1 MILLLFRGKINRSMQ
16 VGDIVYSVQN
26 TESVGSFTTNS
37 VSGANLT
44 PNKIGVITRIDSLDA
59 GCGLNNKDWGCFD
72 PSGSNIN
79 GLYVSGGH
87 NNCSDIGSFIE
98 YPVVLGGSNWG
109 GDSSSGGGNCTL
121 SFDSDGTLSSNEQ
134 NAWSY
139 RIEIDDGNTPIPIP
153 STDSYFLF
161 SKDNSVNVTSILGYY
176 GEVEFKN
183 NSTEKAELFATAC
196 DITESSK

>member
-1 MILLLFRGKINRSMQ
+1 MQ

-59 GCGLNNKDWGCFD
+59 GCGSAGYEWGGYD
-72 PSGSNIN
+72 PSGSNLN
-79 GLYVSGGH
+79 GLFVGGGH

-98 YPVVLGGSNWG
+98 YPVALGGSNWG
-109 GDSSSGGGNCTL
+109 GDSSNGSGNCGL
-121 SFDSDGTLSSNEQ
+121 SFGTDGTLTPNEQ
-134 NAWSY
+134 NAWNY

-161 SKDNSVNVTSILGYY
+161 SKDNLVCSSNSSIAAFPAPD
-176 GEVEFKN
+176 V
-183 NSTEKAELFATAC
+183 
-196 DITESSK
+196 D